1 MLETLSG
8 LAPALETAM
17 PSPLQNL
24 QWLDVSF
31 NHLTAVDPE
40 ILQFPNMKALYL
52 HGNNL
57 SKLGD
62 VERLKKLPKLI
73 SLTMNGN
80 PIQSA
85 KIYRCF
91 ILGCLPQLKSLDH
104 TSITEEEASGAAG
117 WYRGHLHRQKIRKEA
132 AEEARSMAMD

>member
-1 MLETLSG
+1 
-8 LAPALETAM
+8 M

-73 SLTMNGN
+73 SLTM
-80 PIQSA
+80 
-85 KIYRCF
+85 KLD
-91 ILGCLPQLKSLDH
+91 LGLGFK
-104 TSITEEEASGAAG
+104 A
-117 WYRGHLHRQKIRKEA
+117 
-132 AEEARSMAMD
+132 